1 MPRRARRARVA
12 DPLGSGIVDPRSTQP
27 LAASRPSHLGRP
39 TRSPHPGRP
48 LHPGRRLFAA
58 VLAATVVATAACS
71 TDEDTTGDPATG
83 GAGSAQESQAL
94 EPAVR
99 VDPGPA
105 PTVELLEEG
114 SGERRVLGYAPSR
127 EPAVIAVTRSGS
139 ARTAVPGAEPRTDQ
153 TPEQTLTLEGSAE
166 PDVDG
171 AQRATVTV
179 REFTSIDE
187 LRAAQFATAPGFT
200 VTWTRS
206 ADGIVREL
214 SLEAPAD
221 ATDAARAGVE
231 ITANAVSD
239 ATVAWPAEPIGVGAR
254 WTVTRTIDD
263 AVAPTRVVT
272 YELTALDG
280 DVATVRSETTAPEPA
295 ATLDAPAADGG
306 PGVTLEVDT
315 YEVTGSGEL
324 TVDLRAALP
333 VDGTTESST
342 RAVYV
347 DPDSGRRTTYVE
359 DSVLE
364 FRRAG

>member
-1 MPRRARRARVA
+1 MPRRARPARVP
-12 DPLGSGIVDPRSTQP
+12 DPLSSGLVDPRSSLTP
-27 LAASRPSHLGRP
+27 GPSRDARG
-39 TRSPHPGRP
+39 
-48 LHPGRRLFAA
+48 GRRLLAA
-58 VLAATVVATAACS
+58 ILAATLVATTAACS
-71 TDEDTTGDPATG
+71 DGGTG
-83 GAGSAQESQAL
+83 GDMAAGGPGAAQESRAL

-105 PTVELLEEG
+105 PTVEVLEKG
-114 SGERRVLGYAPSR
+114 SGELRVLAYAPSL
-127 EPAVIAVTRSGS
+127 EPAVVAVTRSGS
-139 ARTAVPGAEPRTDQ
+139 SRTTVPGAEPRTDE
-153 TPEQTLTLEGSAE
+153 TPEQTLTVEGRSE

-171 AQRATVTV
+171 AQRATVTA
-179 REFTSIDE
+179 REFTSVDE

-206 ADGIVREL
+206 ADGIVRGL
-214 SLEAPAD
+214 SLEAPAE

-239 ATVAWPAEPIGVGAR
+239 ATVAWPTEPIGVGAR
-254 WTVTRTIDD
+254 WTVTRAVDD

-272 YELTALDG
+272 YRLTALDG
-280 DVATVRSETTAPEPA
+280 DVATVSLEMTTPEPA

-306 PGVTLEVDT
+306 PGVTLAVDA

-333 VDGTTESST
+333 VEGTTESST

-347 DPDSGRRTTYVE
+347 DPATGRRTTYVE

-364 FRRAG
+364 FRSAG